1 MSRISRFV
9 FCSVSRFL
17 SLLLCLALLL
27 ALNACVISSHRV
39 RPEGARSETESETSP
54 DTVPE
59 PESDTVPADTGSP
72 DGSLPDV
79 TDGEETTAKEK
90 GCRSTLSAWISL
102 LVTGAALLL
111 SKKREIFSRT

>member
-1 MSRISRFV
+1 MLF
-9 FCSVSRFL
+9 
-17 SLLLCLALLL
+17 
-27 ALNACVISSHRV
+27 
-39 RPEGARSETESETSP
+39 RSETVYSQRKWSVRGGNTVDGEPPVYDWLIGEEETEPEASP

-59 PESDTVPADTGSP
+59 PESDTAPADTGSP